1 MVSVIKVLLY
11 IGHHGNFFIAANHER
26 LLSCDPSLLAVV
38 SMVTKLD
45 CSATA
50 NCNFL
55 CLWILAQLSVGSE
68 WEFLKLHAFVYD

>member
-1 MVSVIKVLLY
+1 MLCTS
-11 IGHHGNFFIAANHER
+11 GHLGNLFIAANHDR

-38 SMVTKLD
+38 SMITKLD
-45 CSATA
+45 CSAMA

-68 WEFLKLHAFVYD
+68 CWSVIAYTIFSHFTTVC